1 MKAISTENLTK
12 YYGKAR
18 GIIDVSLD
26 VEEGAILGFIGPN
39 GAGKSTTIRTLLG
52 LVSPTRG
59 SAKVLG
65 LDCRKDRK
73 EILRYVGYIS
83 PDTAFYSGMRVSEI
97 IELSARLRKKDC
109 SAEAKRLADRL
120 ELDTKRKVGELS
132 LGNKKK
138 VGIVCAMQHE
148 PRLYILDEPTGGLDP
163 IMQQQFFEL
172 IKEKNAAGAT
182 VLLSSHILSE
192 VSKYCTHAAVI
203 REGRLLAA
211 KRLNELF
218 ESEAK
223 HIVLKGVKAFE
234 PLEGMQTL
242 KKNGNE
248 VSFIYMGGAKG
259 LIGTLSKLDFED
271 ITITEPDLDEAFMHY
286 YTNEDDGNDGIL
298 S

>member
-26 VEEGAILGFIGPN
+26 VEEGSILGFIGPN

-65 LDCRKDRK
+65 LDCRKDRE
-73 EILRYVGYIS
+73 EILRSVGYIS

-172 IKEKNAAGAT
+172 IKEKNTAGAT

-192 VSKYCTHAAVI
+192 VSKHCTHAAVI

-234 PLEGMQTL
+234 PLEGMKTL
-242 KKNGNE
+242 KENGDE

-271 ITITEPDLDEAFMHY
+271 ITITEPDLDEVVMHY

>member
-26 VEEGAILGFIGPN
+26 VEEGSILGFIGPN

-52 LVSPTRG
+52 LISPTRG

-65 LDCRKDRK
+65 LDCRKDRE
-73 EILRYVGYIS
+73 EILRSVGYIS
-83 PDTAFYSGMRVSEI
+83 PDTAFYSGMRVSEV
-97 IELSARLRKKDC
+97 IELSARLREKDC

-234 PLEGMQTL
+234 PLEGMKTL
-242 KKNGNE
+242 KENGDE
-248 VSFIYMGGAKG
+248 VSFIYTGGAKG
-259 LIGTLSKLDFED
+259 LVGTLSKLDFED
-271 ITITEPDLDEAFMHY
+271 ITITEPDLDEVVMHY

>member
-52 LVSPTRG
+52 LISPTRG